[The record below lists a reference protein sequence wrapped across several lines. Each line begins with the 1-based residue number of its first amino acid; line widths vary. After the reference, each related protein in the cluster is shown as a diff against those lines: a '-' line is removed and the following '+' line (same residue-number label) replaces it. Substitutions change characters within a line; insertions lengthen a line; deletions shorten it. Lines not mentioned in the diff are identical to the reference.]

1 MKQTSVAMGLFFM
14 LGPLAAGAV
23 ETGADDAPAIH
34 VAMQPQ
40 RDVIAE
46 DGAVN
51 SFSPTTPV
59 TQVP

>member
-1 MKQTSVAMGLFFM
+1 MKHTSVAMGLFFM
-14 LGPLAAGAV
+14 LGPLADAGAV

-46 DGAVN
+46 DGA
-51 SFSPTTPV
+51 
-59 TQVP
+59 